1 MSHVSLQEFLKT
13 EPDGTLEAI
22 AEQYNTTL
30 LEVVKNLPSPTV
42 VSGDKFDTVWD
53 TVCEWGNVTT
63 LVHTTDVIL
72 EFSGEL
78 PSGFHRHGY
87 FNLRGKH
94 GMSGHI
100 KAENCT
106 HIALIERKFMGMDT
120 ASILFFN
127 KEGSAMLKIFLGRD
141 DHRQLLS
148 EQVSAFH
155 ALAVSFLMTPW
166 LLFGAGGK
174 GVGARTL
181 ELALAEQR
189 PVVAVIRHADAATKL
204 AQQGVQV
211 FTGDA
216 CDASVVAAACRAAGP
231 DALIIST
238 MGGAQ
243 DYLAHRTVIDE
254 AEKAGISRM
263 ILVTSLGCGDSWP
276 FLSERAKAAFGQAV
290 REKTLAESWLQT
302 SQLDYAILRPG
313 GLLDGAATGKAQ
325 RIQNQECHGF
335 VNRADVAAHIHELA
349 NAPALNQQVYS
360 LIEPDL
366 KPA

>member
-13 EPDGTLEAI
+13 EPDGTLEVV

-30 LEVVKNLPSPTV
+30 LEVVRNLPSSTI

-63 LVHTTDVIL
+63 LVHTADVIL

-78 PSGFHRHGY
+78 PSGFHCHGY

-148 EQVSAFH
+148 EQVNAFH
-155 ALAVSFLMTPW
+155 ALAASL
-166 LLFGAGGK
+166 K
-174 GVGARTL
+174 
-181 ELALAEQR
+181 E
-189 PVVAVIRHADAATKL
+189 HA
-204 AQQGVQV
+204 
-211 FTGDA
+211 
-216 CDASVVAAACRAAGP
+216 
-231 DALIIST
+231 
-238 MGGAQ
+238 
-243 DYLAHRTVIDE
+243 
-254 AEKAGISRM
+254 
-263 ILVTSLGCGDSWP
+263 
-276 FLSERAKAAFGQAV
+276 
-290 REKTLAESWLQT
+290 
-302 SQLDYAILRPG
+302 
-313 GLLDGAATGKAQ
+313 
-325 RIQNQECHGF
+325 
-335 VNRADVAAHIHELA
+335 
-349 NAPALNQQVYS
+349 
-360 LIEPDL
+360 
-366 KPA
+366 

>member
-78 PSGFHRHGY
+78 PSGFHHHGY

-155 ALAVSFLMTPW
+155 ALAASL
-166 LLFGAGGK
+166 K
-174 GVGARTL
+174 
-181 ELALAEQR
+181 E
-189 PVVAVIRHADAATKL
+189 HA
-204 AQQGVQV
+204 
-211 FTGDA
+211 
-216 CDASVVAAACRAAGP
+216 
-231 DALIIST
+231 
-238 MGGAQ
+238 
-243 DYLAHRTVIDE
+243 
-254 AEKAGISRM
+254 
-263 ILVTSLGCGDSWP
+263 
-276 FLSERAKAAFGQAV
+276 
-290 REKTLAESWLQT
+290 
-302 SQLDYAILRPG
+302 
-313 GLLDGAATGKAQ
+313 
-325 RIQNQECHGF
+325 
-335 VNRADVAAHIHELA
+335 
-349 NAPALNQQVYS
+349 
-360 LIEPDL
+360 
-366 KPA
+366 

>member
-78 PSGFHRHGY
+78 HSGFHRHGY

-155 ALAVSFLMTPW
+155 ALAVSL
-166 LLFGAGGK
+166 K
-174 GVGARTL
+174 
-181 ELALAEQR
+181 E
-189 PVVAVIRHADAATKL
+189 HA
-204 AQQGVQV
+204 
-211 FTGDA
+211 
-216 CDASVVAAACRAAGP
+216 
-231 DALIIST
+231 
-238 MGGAQ
+238 
-243 DYLAHRTVIDE
+243 
-254 AEKAGISRM
+254 
-263 ILVTSLGCGDSWP
+263 
-276 FLSERAKAAFGQAV
+276 
-290 REKTLAESWLQT
+290 
-302 SQLDYAILRPG
+302 
-313 GLLDGAATGKAQ
+313 
-325 RIQNQECHGF
+325 
-335 VNRADVAAHIHELA
+335 
-349 NAPALNQQVYS
+349 
-360 LIEPDL
+360 
-366 KPA
+366 

>member
-87 FNLRGKH
+87 SNLRGKH

-155 ALAVSFLMTPW
+155 ALAASL
-166 LLFGAGGK
+166 K
-174 GVGARTL
+174 
-181 ELALAEQR
+181 E
-189 PVVAVIRHADAATKL
+189 HA
-204 AQQGVQV
+204 
-211 FTGDA
+211 
-216 CDASVVAAACRAAGP
+216 
-231 DALIIST
+231 
-238 MGGAQ
+238 
-243 DYLAHRTVIDE
+243 
-254 AEKAGISRM
+254 
-263 ILVTSLGCGDSWP
+263 
-276 FLSERAKAAFGQAV
+276 
-290 REKTLAESWLQT
+290 
-302 SQLDYAILRPG
+302 
-313 GLLDGAATGKAQ
+313 
-325 RIQNQECHGF
+325 
-335 VNRADVAAHIHELA
+335 
-349 NAPALNQQVYS
+349 
-360 LIEPDL
+360 
-366 KPA
+366 

>member
-78 PSGFHRHGY
+78 PSGFHGY

-155 ALAVSFLMTPW
+155 ALAASL
-166 LLFGAGGK
+166 K
-174 GVGARTL
+174 
-181 ELALAEQR
+181 E
-189 PVVAVIRHADAATKL
+189 HA
-204 AQQGVQV
+204 
-211 FTGDA
+211 
-216 CDASVVAAACRAAGP
+216 
-231 DALIIST
+231 
-238 MGGAQ
+238 
-243 DYLAHRTVIDE
+243 
-254 AEKAGISRM
+254 
-263 ILVTSLGCGDSWP
+263 
-276 FLSERAKAAFGQAV
+276 
-290 REKTLAESWLQT
+290 
-302 SQLDYAILRPG
+302 
-313 GLLDGAATGKAQ
+313 
-325 RIQNQECHGF
+325 
-335 VNRADVAAHIHELA
+335 
-349 NAPALNQQVYS
+349 
-360 LIEPDL
+360 
-366 KPA
+366 

>member
-13 EPDGTLEAI
+13 EPDGTLEVV

-30 LEVVKNLPSPTV
+30 LEVVRNLPSSTV
-42 VSGDKFDTVWD
+42 VPGDKFDTVWD

-63 LVHTTDVIL
+63 LVHTADVIL

-120 ASILFFN
+120 AFILFFN

-155 ALAVSFLMTPW
+155 
-166 LLFGAGGK
+166 
-174 GVGARTL
+174 
-181 ELALAEQR
+181 
-189 PVVAVIRHADAATKL
+189 
-204 AQQGVQV
+204 
-211 FTGDA
+211 
-216 CDASVVAAACRAAGP
+216 
-231 DALIIST
+231 
-238 MGGAQ
+238 
-243 DYLAHRTVIDE
+243 
-254 AEKAGISRM
+254 
-263 ILVTSLGCGDSWP
+263 
-276 FLSERAKAAFGQAV
+276 
-290 REKTLAESWLQT
+290 TLA
-302 SQLDYAILRPG
+302 A
-313 GLLDGAATGKAQ
+313 
-325 RIQNQECHGF
+325 
-335 VNRADVAAHIHELA
+335 
-349 NAPALNQQVYS
+349 S
-360 LIEPDL
+360 LKEH
-366 KPA
+366 A